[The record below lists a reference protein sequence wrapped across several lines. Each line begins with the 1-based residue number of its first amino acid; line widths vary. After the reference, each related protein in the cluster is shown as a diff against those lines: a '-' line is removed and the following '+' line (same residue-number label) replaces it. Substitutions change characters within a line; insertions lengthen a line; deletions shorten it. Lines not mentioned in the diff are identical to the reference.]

1 MSTKPYHLSID
12 YDESVKG
19 SYRGIDL
26 MQLDGDVRRFATG
39 DPQADWAA
47 YIVFAKTEK
56 IMVLERSSIT
66 HFVMDEDQ
74 WRFVLDED
82 GFEILVR
89 ENRPGYATEIDEDAP
104 SP

>member
-1 MSTKPYHLSID
+1 MSAMPYHLSID
-12 YDESVKG
+12 YDETVKG

-26 MQLDGDVRRFATG
+26 KQLDGDVRRFATG

-47 YIVFAKTEK
+47 YLVFAKTEE
-56 IMVLERSSIT
+56 IMVLESSSIT

-82 GFEILVR
+82 GFEILVP
-89 ENRPGYATEIDEDAP
+89 ETRPGYSAAKDEYAP